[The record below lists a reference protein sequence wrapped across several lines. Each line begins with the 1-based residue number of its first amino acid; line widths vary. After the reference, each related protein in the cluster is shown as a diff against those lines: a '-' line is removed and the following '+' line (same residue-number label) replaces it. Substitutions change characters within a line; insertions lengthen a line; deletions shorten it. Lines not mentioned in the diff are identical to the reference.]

1 VGACAEFFLVFK
13 HYLEENS
20 LEENSNYLEENSL
33 PTDFVGACSEFFQE
47 EGSRFICA
55 EPSAECRRA
64 FLFSFSS
71 PDVLDHAHFRF
82 LQRADA
88 ATAEPRLHLNVH
100 TH

>member
-1 VGACAEFFLVFK
+1 MNRRQRWGARGARAPRKTRARSKK
-13 HYLEENS
+13 HRQATSGAAAPPKNS
-20 LEENSNYLEENSL
+20 RSL
-33 PTDFVGACSEFFQE
+33 PQPTDFVGACSEFFQE

-71 PDVLDHAHFRF
+71 PYVLDHAHFRF

-88 ATAEPRLHLNVH
+88 A
-100 TH
+100 